1 MTAVQMTKVT
11 FDTNIFISRKSA
23 QLPENFY
30 MSVVVLQELVAG
42 SQDEAELKNL
52 TVARRGYEKSEK
64 LLVPTAE
71 DWWLVGKVI
80 YSLQKGLKSQRS
92 GLTPKM
98 SADQKYRITHD
109 VLIARSAKRAG
120 VTVVSDNIRDFET
133 IQRFCNVRL
142 VSGDEYFGLQV

>member
-1 MTAVQMTKVT
+1 MQLMPKVT
-11 FDTNIFISRKSA
+11 FDTNILISRKNL
-23 QLPENFY
+23 QLPDSFY
-30 MSVVVLQELVAG
+30 MSVVVLQEVVAG
-42 SQDEAELKNL
+42 AQDKAELKSL
-52 TVARRGYEKSEK
+52 TVARREYEKSGR

-80 YSLQKGLKSQRS
+80 YALQRGLKSQMG

-109 VLIARSAKRAG
+109 VLIARTAKRAG
-120 VTVVSDNIRDFET
+120 VTVVTDNVRDFET

-142 VSGDEYFGLQV
+142 INGDEYFGKQIN

>member
-1 MTAVQMTKVT
+1 MPKVT
-11 FDTNIFISRKSA
+11 FDTNILISRKNL
-23 QLPENFY
+23 QLPDSFY

-42 SQDEAELKNL
+42 AEDEAELKSL
-52 TVARRGYEKSEK
+52 TVARREYDKSGR

-80 YSLQKGLKSQRS
+80 YALQKGLKSQRG
-92 GLTPKM
+92 GLRPKM

-109 VLIARSAKRAG
+109 VLIARTAKRSG
-120 VTVVSDNIRDFET
+120 VTVVTDNLKDFEA

-142 VSGDEYFGLQV
+142 MSGDEYFI